1 MFKFFQN
8 KKREKNQN
16 SILIEECQRL
26 KEELKSS
33 NIQLEQSRDI
43 IQELEANLA
52 DLHEKNRIVRGS
64 GYRKVL
70 EGCIS
75 DRDQQICELKEK
87 LQTLSEKMKGLRTKD
102 RLNSDINESLR
113 DKNRVLREKN
123 SHLKEVNQNS
133 SNRIKELKKDREV
146 FLVEQLHHLE
156 IQNKELQRKL
166 IHIRQSFN
174 DKLLE
179 ETIQLRKKSMTKVVN
194 LIKTYHRLNIQSL
207 TAELKTLRKSKAA
220 FLQEVSA
227 NGYHLAEINRLNKHI
242 NRLEE
247 KYETLVFHF
256 GSAGFFEH
264 REKTDNLENLFGMSA
279 HKEAMKFAYL
289 IEANLKRMS

>member
-1 MFKFFQN
+1 MIN
-8 KKREKNQN
+8 K
-16 SILIEECQRL
+16 
-26 KEELKSS
+26 
-33 NIQLEQSRDI
+33 
-43 IQELEANLA
+43 
-52 DLHEKNRIVRGS
+52 
-64 GYRKVL
+64 Y
-70 EGCIS
+70 
-75 DRDQQICELKEK
+75 ELKEK

-113 DKNRVLREKN
+113 DNNRVLREKN

-207 TAELKTLRKSKAA
+207 DPR
-220 FLQEVSA
+220 
-227 NGYHLAEINRLNKHI
+227 
-242 NRLEE
+242 
-247 KYETLVFHF
+247 
-256 GSAGFFEH
+256 AGD
-264 REKTDNLENLFGMSA
+264 T
-279 HKEAMKFAYL
+279 
-289 IEANLKRMS
+289 